1 MMTDQT
7 LTKEAAKTTARGI
20 AREQAARFR
29 DHVEPPADE
38 LKLETARLVENV
50 AQQVRDLGRHLDR
63 DDEAH
68 AIARRLERS
77 SDYLRYR
84 PSAAVANDA
93 WDVVTQ
99 PRVLWVA
106 GGVLAALATYRLFKA
121 RSD

>member
-1 MMTDQT
+1 MTE
-7 LTKEAAKTTARGI
+7 KVAETTGRGI

-29 DHVEPPADE
+29 DRVEPPADE

-50 AQQVRDLGRHLDR
+50 AQQVRELGRQLDR
-63 DDEAH
+63 DGEAH

-84 PSAAVANDA
+84 PSGAVATDA
-93 WDVVTQ
+93 WDAVTQ
-99 PRVLWVA
+99 PRVLWLA
-106 GGVLAALATYRLFKA
+106 GGALAALVTCRILKA